1 MSVNGEAWSRDT
13 TWLSASRFSGV
24 PAVWTPQTS
33 LTGLLLGAY
42 GIQLRRSWRRHSAE
56 PASPDDAEALDVPL
70 GSPLLV
76 LVGANTAPDGSPLSQ
91 VHRRSR
97 GDRVEYVIDFDADDV

>member
-1 MSVNGEAWSRDT
+1 
-13 TWLSASRFSGV
+13 V

-42 GIQLRRSWRRHSAE
+42 GVQQRRSWRRHSAE
-56 PASPDDAEALDVPL
+56 PASPEDADALAVPL

-76 LVGANTAPDGSPLSQ
+76 LVGTNNDADGAPLSQ

-97 GDRVEYVIDFDADDV
+97 GDRVEYVVDFDADDV